1 MKRLL
6 NVVALMLCVS
16 WMGTVAAQ
24 PISERGADK
33 HVLPVLVAV
42 DANGNVTKIDSAIEL
57 RPAQEQV
64 LERAVRQM
72 ITGPATDK
80 KGHGVDSQ
88 MVLRFSMQPVEGS
101 AAAYAFAYLGA
112 ESVQS
117 GSLHWVNT
125 EHGFALAPAR
135 SERARKNRQS
145 WQKNT
150 HEDLNIPPKQ
160 MVRIYPHTPENYPHP
175 SDNP

>member
-6 NVVALMLCVS
+6 NVVVLMLCVS
-16 WMGTVAAQ
+16 WIGTAAAQ
-24 PISERGADK
+24 QVSERNADK

-42 DANGNVTKIDSAIEL
+42 DANGTVTKIDSAIQL

-80 KGHGVDSQ
+80 KGQGMDSQ
-88 MVLRFSMQPVEGS
+88 MVLRFSMQPVEGN
-101 AAAYAFAYLGA
+101 AAAYEFAYLDA

-125 EHGFALAPAR
+125 ERGFALATAR
-135 SERARKNRQS
+135 GARAHKNRHR
-145 WQKNT
+145 WQDDTRRDINARP
-150 HEDLNIPPKQ
+150 EQL
-160 MVRIYPHTPENYPHP
+160 VRIYRHTPETQALPG
-175 SDNP
+175 DNP